1 MGTSA
6 SYGTPAGGE
15 WRSVKRQVTALLSG
29 GNTSAS
35 PASIVGGTTSA
46 SGGLSFGGGGGG
58 GGGTGGSGGVG
69 GRGRI
74 AGVVSGVGGFG
85 GAVRDEGFDAALGRL
100 GLDDLRGRPAA
111 EVAAAIS
118 EHLARDTDG
127 LDGEFLQSAL
137 MDALLDAAS
146 LGTELGYEDFANG
159 VQDFIGSHGP
169 EGLVELFLD
178 HFVFDT
184 LWARI
189 EQHAVDRSTD
199 ASALESLMAAVKG
212 ECDAQVRE
220 QMDAAREAGTFATID
235 WFGRGGQDVGMQVV
249 TELESRLTA
258 LRET

>member
-6 SYGTPAGGE
+6 SYSTPAGGE
-15 WRSVKRQVTALLSG
+15 WTSVKRQVSAVLSG

-35 PASIVGGTTSA
+35 PGSIVGGATSA

-58 GGGTGGSGGVG
+58 GGGTGGSGGG

-85 GAVRDEGFDAALGRL
+85 GAVRDAGLDGALGRL

-118 EHLARDTDG
+118 ERLARDVDG
-127 LDGEFLQSAL
+127 LDAEFLQSAL

-146 LGTELGYEDFANG
+146 LGSDLGYDDFANG
-159 VQDFIGSHGP
+159 LEDFIGSQGP

-178 HFVFDT
+178 HFVFET

-189 EQHAVDRSTD
+189 EQHAVDRSAD
-199 ASALESLMAAVKG
+199 ASAFESLMTAVKG
-212 ECDAQVRE
+212 ECDSQVRE
-220 QMDAAREAGTFATID
+220 QMDAARDAGTFANMD
-235 WFGRGGQDVGMQVV
+235 WFGPAGRDVGMQIV
-249 TELESRLTA
+249 TDLESRLTA